1 MSCFV
6 GTLKN
11 EISGAALELY
21 QIKIKHF
28 SPDILKFSTKHKDNP
43 FTLNCFVV
51 PHTFLFIF
59 CAGSHRLGS
68 NKYRTKV
75 LKKQRLV
82 QPMFPDSLFISYDYT
97 SAQHR
102 SFLLNIAELLISY
115 YEENLWTATFIRS
128 FFNKINLRQSAFW
141 TICSFKVLISEH
153 KYKSNIKDH
162 KSQKKYQ
169 DFKMKICPF

>member
-1 MSCFV
+1 MLFHQFILYSSYFV
-6 GTLKN
+6 GTLGNK
-11 EISGAALELY
+11 IPGATLEPCQL
-21 QIKIKHF
+21 KIKQF

-102 SFLLNIAELLISY
+102 SFLLNIAELLIS
-115 YEENLWTATFIRS
+115 S
-128 FFNKINLRQSAFW
+128 VMK
-141 TICSFKVLISEH
+141 
-153 KYKSNIKDH
+153 
-162 KSQKKYQ
+162 
-169 DFKMKICPF
+169 KICEQLLLSDLFSTK